1 MAMEFRVLGTVEA
14 RVAGVRVDLGPA
26 RQRCV
31 LAALLADTNEVVSAD
46 VLVER
51 VWGERVP
58 LRAKESLRTY
68 LSRLRIVLVGGA
80 DIRHRAGGYEVTVD
94 RAAVD
99 LHRFRALRAKVRAAG
114 TQARPLLE
122 EALNLWHGEAFAGL
136 DSPWV
141 DSLRDELEAE
151 RVAAEL
157 ELTDLRLSAG
167 EHADLV
173 AVLTRRATE
182 RPLDER
188 LVRQLMVA
196 LFRNGR
202 QADAL
207 AAYHALRSRLAEE
220 LGADPGRQLRE
231 LHQQLLTDD
240 VDPGPSSD
248 AHPVPALLPAGV
260 HAFTG
265 RAEQLAQLDDV
276 LASAGREPSAVVIS
290 AVSGTGGV
298 GKTALA
304 VHWAHRVAARFPDGQ
319 LYLNLRGFD
328 PGGSPVTPDQAARSM
343 LESLGVVPENIPS
356 SVDGRV
362 AMFRS
367 LVAHKRILVVLD
379 NARDTEHVRSLLP
392 GSPGCF
398 VVVTSRNRLTGLI
411 VAEGAHPVALDVLT
425 AGEARE
431 LLARRIGAG
440 RAGAELDAVDEITAR
455 CARLPLALA
464 IVAARA
470 TTHPDA
476 PLAALARALRDAG
489 AGLDAFV
496 GEEPGTDLR
505 GVLSW
510 SYRTLRPAARRL
522 FRLLGPLSGAEFGPA
537 AAASVAGEP
546 VAPVR
551 QLLADLTGV
560 HMLVEPAPGRF
571 AFHDLLRTYAIEL
584 AETEDGAG
592 DRRAALHRLFDHYL
606 HTAHNAALVLHP
618 HRDEFALDPP
628 GPEVTVTEF
637 ADLESALTWFIT
649 ERPTLV
655 AAIERARGDGAH
667 DYAWKLAWAITE
679 FFDRRGH
686 LEQQAATYR
695 VALDSVRQTGDRRG
709 HAHVHRSL
717 GRTYA
722 QLARFAE
729 AREHFDAALALHI
742 ELGDRNGEAG
752 IHHNL
757 GWMAE
762 LDGRHEDSLHHDRLA
777 LELYEA
783 GGDRV
788 GQARALNAIG
798 WSHCLVG
805 DHERSLEVCRRAL
818 ALNQELGDRPGESA
832 TWDSIGY
839 AHHHLGQY
847 QEALVGYQRSLDLL
861 RELGDRGNE
870 ADVLI
875 HVGDTRHAMDD
886 LPAARTAWRLA
897 LDIMEELG
905 HPDVKAVH
913 AKLNTLR

>member
-1 MAMEFRVLGTVEA
+1 MAMEFRVLGAVEA
-14 RVAGVRVDLGPA
+14 SVDGVRVDVGHA

-31 LAALLADTNEVVSAD
+31 LAALLANANEVVSAD
-46 VLVER
+46 VLIER
-51 VWGERVP
+51 VWGDGLP
-58 LRAKESLRTY
+58 LRARENLRTY
-68 LSRLRIVLVGGA
+68 LSRLRVAVAGGA
-80 DIRHRAGGYEVTVD
+80 DIRRQAGGYVLTVD
-94 RAAVD
+94 TAAVD
-99 LHRFRALRAKVRAAG
+99 LHRFRALCAEARTAG
-114 TQARPLLE
+114 DHARTLLE
-122 EALNLWHGEAFAGL
+122 QALHLWHGEALAGL
-136 DSPWV
+136 DSPWA
-141 DSLRDELEAE
+141 DLLRDELEAE

-157 ELTDLRLSAG
+157 AHNDLRLHAG
-167 EHADLV
+167 EYADLV
-173 AVLTRRATE
+173 PVLTRQTAL

-188 LVRQLMVA
+188 LAGQLMLA
-196 LFRNGR
+196 LFRSGR

-207 AAYHALRSRLAEE
+207 TAYHAVRARLADE
-220 LGADPGRQLRE
+220 LGTDPGRPLRK
-231 LHQQLLTDD
+231 LHQRLLAG
-240 VDPGPSSD
+240 DPEPSR
-248 AHPVPALLPAGV
+248 AEYPVPALLPAGV
-260 HAFTG
+260 RAFTG
-265 RAEQLAQLDDV
+265 RAEQLAQLDEV
-276 LASAGREPSAVVIS
+276 LASSAREPSAVVIS

-328 PGGSPVTPDQAARSM
+328 PAGSPVTPKQAARSM
-343 LESLGVVPENIPS
+343 LEALGVAPEDVPS
-356 SVDGRV
+356 SVDASV

-367 LVAHKRILVVLD
+367 LVAHKRVLVVLD

-392 GSPGCF
+392 GSPSCL
-398 VVVTSRNRLTGLI
+398 VVVTSRNRLTGLV
-411 VAEGAHPVALDVLT
+411 VAEGARTVMLDVLT
-425 AGEARE
+425 EGEARE
-431 LLARRIGAG
+431 LLGRRIGTD
-440 RAGAELDAVDEITAR
+440 RARAEPDAVDEIVAR

-464 IVAARA
+464 IVGARA
-470 TTHPDA
+470 TAHADV

-489 AGLDAFV
+489 AGLDAFA
-496 GEEPGTDLR
+496 GAEPGTDLR
-505 GVLSW
+505 AVLSW
-510 SYRTLRPAARRL
+510 SYRTLRPAAQRL
-522 FRLLGPLSGAEFGPA
+522 FRLLGPHSEAEFGAA
-537 AAASVAGEP
+537 AAASVAGDQ
-546 VAPVR
+546 VARVR
-551 QLLADLTGV
+551 ALLAELTGV
-560 HMLVEPAPGRF
+560 HMLVEPTPGRY
-571 AFHDLLRTYAIEL
+571 AFHDLLRAYAIEL
-584 AETEDGAG
+584 AEKEDGVAE
-592 DRRAALHRLFDHYL
+592 RRAALHRLLDHYL

-628 GPEVTVTEF
+628 GPDVTVTEF
-637 ADLESALTWFIT
+637 TDLELALSWFTT

-655 AAIERARGDGAH
+655 AAIERARRDGAH
-667 DYAWKLAWAITE
+667 GYAWKLAWAITE

-695 VALDSVRQTGDRRG
+695 IALDSVRHTGDRRG

-722 QLARFAE
+722 QLARFTE
-729 AREHFDAALALHI
+729 AQTHFDAALALHV
-742 ELGDRNGEAG
+742 ELGDRNGQAG
-752 IHHNL
+752 IHHNM

-762 LDGRHEDSLHHDRLA
+762 LDNRHEDSLHHDRLA

-798 WSHCLVG
+798 WSHSLLG

-832 TWDSIGY
+832 TWDSIGF

-847 QEALVGYQRSLDLL
+847 EEALAGYQCSLDML

-875 HVGDTRHAMDD
+875 HIGDTRHAMDD

-913 AKLNTLR
+913 AKLDTFG

>member
-14 RVAGVRVDLGPA
+14 RVADTRVDLGPA

-31 LAALLADTNEVVSAD
+31 LVALLADINEVVSAD

-58 LRAKESLRTY
+58 LRAKESLRSY
-68 LSRLRIVLVGGA
+68 LSRLRVALAGDA
-80 DIRHRAGGYEVTVD
+80 DIRRRAGGYVVTAD

-99 LHRFRALRAKVRAAG
+99 LHRFRALCAEVRTTDDQVRRFLA
-114 TQARPLLE
+114 
-122 EALNLWHGEAFAGL
+122 EALGLWRGEAFAGL
-136 DSPWV
+136 DSPWLN
-141 DSLRDELEAE
+141 SLRDELEAE
-151 RVAAEL
+151 RVATEL
-157 ELTDLRLSAG
+157 ELTDLRLRAG
-167 EHADLV
+167 EHAGLV
-173 AVLTRRATE
+173 AVLARRTAE

-188 LVRQLMVA
+188 LVGQLMLA
-196 LFRNGR
+196 LFRSGR

-207 AAYHALRSRLAEE
+207 AAYHALRSRLADE
-220 LGADPGRQLRE
+220 LGTDPGRPLRE
-231 LHQQLLTDD
+231 LHQRLLTDD

-265 RAEQLAQLDDV
+265 RAEQLAQLDHV

-328 PGGSPVTPDQAARSM
+328 PGGSPVTPEQAARSM
-343 LESLGVVPENIPS
+343 LEALGVAPESIPS
-356 SVDGRV
+356 GVDGRV

-392 GSPGCF
+392 GSPGCL
-398 VVVTSRNRLTGLI
+398 VVVTSRSRLTGLI
-411 VAEGAHPVALDVLT
+411 VAEGAHPVVLDVLT
-425 AGEARE
+425 AQEARE
-431 LLARRIGAG
+431 LLVRRIGAQ
-440 RAGAELDAVDEITAR
+440 RASADPEAVDEIIAR

-470 TTHPDA
+470 TTHPDV
-476 PLAALARALRDAG
+476 PLADLARELRDAG
-489 AGLDAFV
+489 TGLDAFV

-510 SYRTLRPAARRL
+510 SYRTLHPAARRL
-522 FRLLGPLSGAEFGPA
+522 FRLLGPLFGAEFGTA

-546 VAPVR
+546 VAQVR
-551 QLLADLTGV
+551 RLLTNLTGV
-560 HMLVEPAPGRF
+560 HMLVEPAPGRY

-584 AETEDGAG
+584 AETEDGAN

-606 HTAHNAALVLHP
+606 HSAHNAALVLHP

-628 GPEVTVTEF
+628 GPDVTVTEF
-637 ADLESALTWFIT
+637 AALEAALAWFIT

-695 VALDSVRQTGDRRG
+695 IALDSVRRTGDRRG

-722 QLARFAE
+722 QLARFVD
-729 AREHFDAALALHI
+729 AREHFEAALALHV
-742 ELGDRNGEAG
+742 ELGDRNGQAG

-762 LDGRHEDSLHHDRLA
+762 LDNRHQDSLHHDRLA

-798 WSHCLVG
+798 WSHSLLG

-818 ALNQELGDRPGESA
+818 ALNRELGDRPGESA

-847 QEALVGYQRSLDLL
+847 QEALAGYQSSLDML

-875 HVGDTRHAMDD
+875 HIGDTRQAMDD
-886 LPAARTAWRLA
+886 LPAARTAWRMA

-913 AKLNTLR
+913 AKLDTLD